1 MPVVLSLLLFAAIVL
16 SGYSLF
22 TWAQQSTEQRE
33 ATKSRLRRVTQ
44 GAQRAASVALLRDE
58 RLSAIPALNALL
70 IRTPFVVGLVRLVR
84 QAGLRQR
91 AGEVILYIP
100 LLAIIG
106 MLFVRVI
113 GAPWS
118 IALLVAMIMGF
129 LPIAV
134 VLRLRRKRLELF
146 QEQLP
151 DALDLIRSA
160 LQAGHG
166 LIAALSVAAETLP
179 DPVGAELR
187 YVVDETRLGLTIRE
201 ALYHLVDRVGDPNI
215 PLLIVGILV
224 TQEVGGNLSEVIDN
238 TAYTI
243 RERAKL
249 QREIRVLTA
258 QSRISGLVL
267 TLLPV
272 ALGLFLYLFNYKY
285 FQPMIEDPTGWKL
298 LAYAAGSILVGN
310 LIMRRII
317 RSSVD

>member
-187 YVVDETRLGLTIRE
+187 YVVDETRLGLTMRE
-201 ALYHLVDRVGDPNI
+201 ALYHLVDRVADPNI

-285 FQPMIEDPTGWKL
+285 FQPMLEDPAGWKL